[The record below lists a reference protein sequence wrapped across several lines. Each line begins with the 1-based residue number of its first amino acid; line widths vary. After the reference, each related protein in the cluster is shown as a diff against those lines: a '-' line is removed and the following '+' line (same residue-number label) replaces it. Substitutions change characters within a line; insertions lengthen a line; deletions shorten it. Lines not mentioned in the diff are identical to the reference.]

1 MKTDIKRISKLMSL
15 ILRHQPQVIGAEL
28 ENNGWLSVDTLID
41 GIRKKGIRVDNEIL
55 DEVVETNNKK
65 RFAYN
70 EDKSK
75 IRANQGHSLKV
86 DVELKTATPPET
98 LYHGTVFRF
107 LDAIREK
114 GLIPMS
120 RQHVHLSKDISTAQN
135 VGSRRGTPIILKV
148 NALEMH
154 QKGYTFYLSENG
166 VWLTDKVPSEFIIF

>member
-1 MKTDIKRISKLMSL
+1 MSL

-28 ENNGWLSVDTLID
+28 EKNGWGSVDTLLA
-41 GIRKKGIRVDNEIL
+41 GIRKKGIRIDNEIL

-65 RFAYN
+65 RFAFN

-86 DVELKTATPPET
+86 DVELKVSTPPET

-107 LDAIREK
+107 LEAIEVK

-148 NALEMH
+148 KALEMH
-154 QKGYTFYLSENG
+154 KNEHTFYLSENS
-166 VWLTDKVPSEFIIF
+166 VWLTDNVPPEYIIFEK